1 MPNQIRK
8 NGASTRIG
16 TVPAVIVTG
25 SRIARSQLEAR
36 GDQAEAVPTAP
47 PIATAISTFAVV

>member
-25 SRIARSQLEAR
+25 SRIARASSKRAVIR
-36 GDQAEAVPTAP
+36 PNTVPTAP
-47 PIATAISTFAVV
+47 PIATAIRTLVVV